1 MKTPGI
7 KDFVIWDTVNWAR
20 AIHYWEKHIPL
31 RAEKLHCLELGS
43 HQGGLSLWL
52 KSHNH
57 EVICSDLQTPEET
70 ASAYHKQFG
79 ITDISYQAIDAT
91 NITYKEHF
99 DIITFKSMLGGASRG
114 GNDKNKKIVLEQ
126 IHQALKPGG
135 KLLFAENLEASFMH
149 RYLRKKFIKWGQDWN
164 YLKYNETKDLFSIFT
179 DVKFVTAGFFGTFGR
194 NEKQRRILG
203 RIDNFTSPLI
213 PKRFKYILIG
223 VATK

>member
-31 RAEKLHCLELGS
+31 RTEKLHCLELGS

-70 ASAYHKQFG
+70 ASAYHKQFSV
-79 ITDISYQAIDAT
+79 TDISYQAIDAT
-91 NITYKEHF
+91 NIPYTEHF

-135 KLLFAENLEASFMH
+135 KLLFAENLEASLMH

-164 YLKYNETKDLFSIFT
+164 YLKYKEVNELFSDFKEVQFIT
-179 DVKFVTAGFFGTFGR
+179 VGFWGAFGR
-194 NEKQRRILG
+194 SERQRRFLG
-203 RIDNFTSPLI
+203 RIDNAYSFLI
-213 PKRFKYILIG
+213 PGSCRYILIG
-223 VATK
+223 IARK